1 MATLTTNNLKKA
13 SNVLGKK
20 CEDTKKNMKAKMKRA
35 GCESY
40 KTVRVGI
47 ARPVDLS
54 DDVLTIGLNGEI
66 FHFLRGT
73 TVDMPEPL
81 AEIMTNTNTL

>member
-1 MATLTTNNLKKA
+1 MATLTTNNLRKA

-20 CEDTKKNMKAKMKRA
+20 CEETKKNMKAKMKRA
-35 GCESY
+35 GCETY
-40 KTVRVGI
+40 KTVRMSI
-47 ARPVDLS
+47 ARPYDLG

-66 FHFLRGT
+66 FHFLRGQM
-73 TVDMPEPL
+73 VDMPEPL